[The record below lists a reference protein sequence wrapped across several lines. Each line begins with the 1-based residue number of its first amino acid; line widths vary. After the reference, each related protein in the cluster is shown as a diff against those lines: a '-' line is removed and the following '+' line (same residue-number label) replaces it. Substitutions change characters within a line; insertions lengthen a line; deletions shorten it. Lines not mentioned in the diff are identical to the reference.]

1 MRTVKE
7 MKDFSANYSVIQ
19 KGKFALV
26 QTGVKLD
33 DCHFEDVVKGLRE
46 DEDVLFCFA
55 ALPKNVIALTNQRT
69 IIARDPKL
77 SSGNNEMLSYSYE
90 NIGSIA
96 ADRRMIKISTTGAD
110 SRNMQFGNLQEDKIA
125 EAVSIMQEI
134 VAKYKTDT
142 NAPAAEKPE
151 DEEGTKEI
159 RKLCNACGQIF
170 CYTQADLE
178 KNRRKQLNA
187 GLTGLAAAAQMF
199 SGYHTSGAVQS
210 ATAQNTVAQVV
221 DYNRC
226 PKCGSRDLR
235 TLTSEEWAEEQRKA
249 PAPTSAPVSAAD
261 ELKKFKELLDMG
273 VITQEEFD
281 AKKKQILGL

>member
-7 MKDFSANYSVIQ
+7 MQDFSATYSVIQ

-33 DCHFEDVVKGLRE
+33 DCHFEDVAKGLGE
-46 DEDVLFCFA
+46 YEDVLFCFA
-55 ALPKNVIALTNQRT
+55 ALPKNVIALTNQRI

-77 SSGNNEMLSYSYE
+77 SSGNNEMLSYSYN

-110 SRNMQFGNLQEDKIA
+110 SRNMQFGNLQEDKTA

-134 VAKYKTDT
+134 VAKYKTDA
-142 NAPAAEKPE
+142 NVPVAEKPE
-151 DEEGTKEI
+151 EKEI
-159 RKLCNACGQIF
+159 RKLCNTCGQIF

-187 GLTGLAAAAQMF
+187 GLTGLAATAQMF

-221 DYNRC
+221 DYDRC

-249 PAPTSAPVSAAD
+249 SAPASAPVSAAD

-273 VITQEEFD
+273 AITQEEFD
-281 AKKKQILGL
+281 AKKKQLLGL

>member
-33 DCHFEDVVKGLRE
+33 DCHFEDVVNGLRE

-110 SRNMQFGNLQEDKIA
+110 SRNMQFGNLQEDKTA

-151 DEEGTKEI
+151 DEECTKEI

-221 DYNRC
+221 DYDRC

-249 PAPTSAPVSAAD
+249 SAPTSAPVSAAD

-281 AKKKQILGL
+281 AKKKQLLGL